1 MDSEEDLVE
10 RLIVRLPIEEAEEC
24 LCQLEEN
31 LITVDYLRSAEQED
45 KEKELGFTARQ
56 CHAVL
61 LNDTHWRAKY
71 ELEPTSVPDASSET
85 SKAERESSGSAM
97 VETVNGEQINATKKN
112 KCNQKKELNIRVPL
126 PPLNIS
132 Q

>member
-1 MDSEEDLVE
+1 
-10 RLIVRLPIEEAEEC
+10 
-24 LCQLEEN
+24 
-31 LITVDYLRSAEQED
+31 
-45 KEKELGFTARQ
+45 
-56 CHAVL
+56 
-61 LNDTHWRAKY
+61 
-71 ELEPTSVPDASSET
+71 
-85 SKAERESSGSAM
+85 M